1 MNLYESR
8 YLSIQLVNNGNR
20 IVAYWISSPT
30 SLSDFKKEMLKF
42 LELYERFKPCQSLWL
57 QENFTFQP
65 NEETLKWI
73 EEEINKPCVLY
84 GNKKVAMVVGRDILA
99 HLNVL
104 NGFEKNNTSLTHAHF
119 ATEKDAVEWLDQNT
133 EQELVHSK
141 PEISFEGVDRKGNVV
156 INIKNVNGDISRTIK
171 SFQNLA
177 EENSFIKNNIEK
189 YTLLTKREKQI
200 LSIYAKGLKHQ
211 DIADILFISLG
222 TLRTHWKN
230 IKRKL
235 DIKSIADVINYVNA
249 FNIRS

>member
-1 MNLYESR
+1 MNLYESK
-8 YLSIQLVNNGNR
+8 YLSIKLVNNGNR
-20 IVAYWISSPT
+20 IVSYWITSPT
-30 SLSDFKKEMLKF
+30 SLSDFKKEMLNF
-42 LELYERFKPCQSLWL
+42 VELYKRFKPCQSLWL
-57 QENFTFQP
+57 QENFSFQP
-65 NEETLKWI
+65 DEETLKWI
-73 EEEINKPCVLY
+73 EEDINKPCVLY

-104 NGFEKNNTSLTHAHF
+104 NGFEKNNTSITHAHF
-119 ATEKDAVEWLDQNT
+119 ATEKDAIEWLDQT
-133 EQELVHSK
+133 SEQEQVLNK
-141 PEISFEGVDRKGNVV
+141 PEISFEGVDNMGNVV
-156 INIKNVNGDISRTIK
+156 INIKKVDGDISRTIK
-171 SFQNLA
+171 SFQNLV

-189 YTLLTKREKQI
+189 YALLTKREKQI

-249 FNIRS
+249 FNIRP